1 VRESPATAASSSA
14 DALRTFLVVWFGQ
27 LVSQIGTA
35 MSTFALLIWIY
46 ERTGSAT
53 SVALLGFS
61 WFVPVIT
68 LSPLAGVWVDR
79 YDRRRIMLLAD
90 AGAAAMTVGV
100 LALYLGGRLEVWH
113 LYIADALSGVCWAF
127 QGPAYTAST
136 TMLLPSRHYAR
147 AAGLRSVATFGA
159 DAVAPFLAGVAV
171 VALGIGGVLVIDIV
185 TFLVAV
191 ATLATVR
198 IPRPPASEVHATARP
213 GFREELRAGF
223 GYIRARR
230 GLLALLAIY
239 TGINLFAALTY
250 YAILPPMILARTGRD
265 VLALASVQSALGAGA
280 VAGGLVMGL
289 WGGPRR
295 KIHGVLAGAA
305 ISFFA
310 GDLLFAVGRT
320 LPLWVVAAFVGS
332 FFVPVILASDLA
344 IWQSKVP
351 PALQGRVFSIRSAVR
366 MSTMP
371 LGYLLGGVLADGWF
385 EPAMRAGGSLAP
397 IFGGLVGVGPG
408 AGMAVMFL
416 FTAVAGTVMSLAGY
430 AIRRVRDVE
439 RDTPA
444 AAPQPV

>member
-1 VRESPATAASSSA
+1 
-14 DALRTFLVVWFGQ
+14 LRTFLVVWFGQ

-46 ERTGSAT
+46 ERTGRAT
-53 SVALLGFS
+53 SVALLGFF
-61 WFVPVIT
+61 WFLPVIA

-90 AGAAAMTVGV
+90 TGAAAMTAGV
-100 LALYLGGRLEVWH
+100 LALYASGRLEVWH
-113 LYIADALSGVCWAF
+113 LYVAEAISGVCWAF
-127 QGPAYTAST
+127 QGPAYTAAT

-171 VALGIGGVLVIDIV
+171 VALGIGGVLVIDLV
-185 TFLVAV
+185 TFLLAV

-198 IPRPPASEVHATARP
+198 IPRPPPADTHDTTAS
-213 GFREELRAGF
+213 GFREEFRAGF
-223 GYIRARR
+223 RYIRARR
-230 GLLALLAIY
+230 ALLALMGIY

-265 VLALASVQSALGAGA
+265 TIALASVQSALGAGA
-280 VAGGLVMGL
+280 VAGGVLMGL

-305 ISFFA
+305 ISFLA
-310 GDLLFAVGRT
+310 GDLLFALGRT
-320 LPLWVVAAFVGS
+320 LPVWIGAALVGS
-332 FFVPVILASDLA
+332 FFIPIILASDLS

-351 PALQGRVFSIRSAVR
+351 PSLQGRVFSIRSAVR
-366 MSTMP
+366 MSMMP
-371 LGYLLGGVLADGWF
+371 LGYLLGGLFADGWF
-385 EPAMRAGGSLAP
+385 EPAMMPGGSLSTS
-397 IFGGLVGVGPG
+397 FGWLVGVGPG

-416 FTAVAGTVMSLAGY
+416 LTAVAGTLMSLAGY
-430 AIRRVRDVE
+430 LSRTVREVE
-439 RDTPA
+439 S
-444 AAPQPV
+444 V